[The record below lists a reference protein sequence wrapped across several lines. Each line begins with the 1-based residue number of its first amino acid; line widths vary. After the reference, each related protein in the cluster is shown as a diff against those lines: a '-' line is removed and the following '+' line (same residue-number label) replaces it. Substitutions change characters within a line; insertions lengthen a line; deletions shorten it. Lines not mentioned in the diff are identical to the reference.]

1 MNESIND
8 QDIVGDFF
16 NFMEN
21 MFNNNGKHVT

>member
-8 QDIVGDFF
+8 QDVVYDFF

-21 MFNNNGKHVT
+21 RFKNNGKQVT